1 MKRVVLMIIGAVFT
15 LHCYAQTNRDEQ
27 KIPKQSSPAN
37 LANYRM
43 TVDFKR
49 RDLNGNLNV
58 HDIIRGKVLQ
68 LSQQSLIDN
77 AFQLTDVSVTSIS
90 EKGQNTQN
98 LDELDGLNFK
108 ILGDNFTSMDFYK
121 DFPPAQ
127 VERIRTFIQDKVTF
141 ETWGLMYL
149 DSLKLN
155 IPFYPAL
162 FQNQQA
168 DFEQSVNFNTQ
179 KLNITWLG
187 YSKITG
193 KDCVLVYFK
202 SMYSPF
208 LVDNDNMIVNGRSCF
223 WGNIWILP
231 DTRQIEY
238 ATMNEDI
245 VSHLKLKGNNFEQ
258 QFNTQRELTYERIE

>member
-1 MKRVVLMIIGAVFT
+1 MIIGLVFT
-15 LHCYAQTNRDEQ
+15 LHGYAQTNGEEY
-27 KIPKQSSPAN
+27 KIPKQLSPAN

-43 TVDFKR
+43 TIDFKR
-49 RDLNGNLNV
+49 GGLNGKISV
-58 HDIIRGKVLQ
+58 HHIIDGKIIQ
-68 LSQQSLIDN
+68 LSQQSPVDN
-77 AFQLTDVSVTSIS
+77 AFQLKDVRVTDIS
-90 EKGQNTQN
+90 AQGQNTQILN
-98 LDELDGLNFK
+98 DLEELNFK
-108 ILGDNFTSMDFYK
+108 IQGDNFTRLDFYR

-127 VERIRTFIQDKVTF
+127 VERIRTFIQDKVGF
-141 ETWGLMYL
+141 EVYGQMYL

-168 DFEQSVNFNTQ
+168 DFEQDVKFNTQ

-187 YSKITG
+187 YSKING
-193 KDCVLVYFK
+193 KDCILVYFK

-208 LVDNDNMIVNGRSCF
+208 LVDNESMTVNGRSCF

-245 VSHLKLKGNNFEQ
+245 VSHVKIKGNNFEQ
-258 QFNTQRELTYERIE
+258 QFNTQRELIYEKNE